1 MSHLTQEQL
10 QLLDDYMVACVAD
23 GAHDALHVRRVLYLA
38 LELAETEEN
47 VDREVLIAACLLHD
61 VGQAEEMHDP
71 AVRHAAAGAVKAERF
86 LIENGFGEAFANKV
100 ARSIAAHSFGTAVE
114 RDSIESKLLFDAD
127 KLDAIGASG
136 TLRMVLSHGEWKQP
150 LYRVMEDGTVSDG
163 RDDPE
168 PNYFMEYH
176 DMIARVPSA
185 MLTDSGKKAAQKR
198 AETARLF
205 YDLSLDEVRQ
215 CHQNGQRL
223 LKGFIKSN

>member
-1 MSHLTQEQL
+1 
-10 QLLDDYMVACVAD
+10 
-23 GAHDALHVRRVLYLA
+23 
-38 LELAETEEN
+38 
-47 VDREVLIAACLLHD
+47 
-61 VGQAEEMHDP
+61 
-71 AVRHAAAGAVKAERF
+71 
-86 LIENGFGEAFANKV
+86 
-100 ARSIAAHSFGTAVE
+100 
-114 RDSIESKLLFDAD
+114 
-127 KLDAIGASG
+127 
-136 TLRMVLSHGEWKQP
+136 MVLSHGEWKQP

-215 CHQNGQRL
+215 CHQNGRRL